1 MSNETAS
8 PGAIDVVG
16 YNYTESRYDEDHQ
29 KYPQRIIYGS
39 ENRHDFAAWKAVRDN
54 EHIFGQ
60 FLWTGIDYLGESGVW
75 PARGSSAGLLDL
87 AGQRKPNGWYRAS
100 LWSEKPVCYIG
111 TYPVGPQ
118 RYGSRNNNQR
128 TTQVSSYANDL
139 WNYNEGQLIR
149 VVCYT
154 NAQSAHLTL
163 NGQPIGGEP
172 QRDENTNILYWDID
186 YAPGTLLCTADNQ
199 ATYEVKTS
207 KAPKALRLTTD
218 GGMHIFA
225 EVVDEDGNV
234 VKQADNEVTLRV
246 RGGRLLGMENG
257 NMQGGGMPFSQRNPR
272 LRVQGGRLV
281 AYIKAQGNGPV
292 TVTAT
297 SPFLES
303 DSVQIGK

>member
-1 MSNETAS
+1 M
-8 PGAIDVVG
+8 
-16 YNYTESRYDEDHQ
+16 
-29 KYPQRIIYGS
+29 
-39 ENRHDFAAWKAVRDN
+39 
-54 EHIFGQ
+54 
-60 FLWTGIDYLGESGVW
+60 
-75 PARGSSAGLLDL
+75 
-87 AGQRKPNGWYRAS
+87 
-100 LWSEKPVCYIG
+100 
-111 TYPVGPQ
+111 
-118 RYGSRNNNQR
+118 
-128 TTQVSSYANDL
+128 
-139 WNYNEGQLIR
+139 
-149 VVCYT
+149 VCYT

-199 ATYEVKTS
+199 ATYEVKTT

-257 NMQGGGMPFSQRNPR
+257 NMQGGGMPFNQRNPR